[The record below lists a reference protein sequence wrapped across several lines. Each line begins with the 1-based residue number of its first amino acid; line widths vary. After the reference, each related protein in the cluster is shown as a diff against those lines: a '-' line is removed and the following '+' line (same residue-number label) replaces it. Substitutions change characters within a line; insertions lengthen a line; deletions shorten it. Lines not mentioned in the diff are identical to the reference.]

1 MDSKEDSFDYQ
12 LLNLTEKFYADY
24 PNPPYKEIIRKHN
37 RPYSCLLIQSHY
49 GYFICIPY
57 RSHIHHKYA
66 YQFRNSIRS
75 KRTNSGLDYSK
86 IVIIQKSE
94 YIGTED
100 AIIDKDEF
108 NETRDHIEYIKRDA
122 QKYIDNY
129 VNTLLGESM
138 KYDKK
143 EFERIYQYSTLQY
156 FHKELGVIEKKGVEE
171 NHGKKAES
179 NY

>member
-1 MDSKEDSFDYQ
+1 MESKEDSFDYQ
-12 LLNLTEKFYADY
+12 LLNLTEKFYSDY
-24 PNPPYKEIIRKHN
+24 PNPPYKEIIRKNN
-37 RPYSCLLIQSHY
+37 RPYSCLLVQSHY

-66 YQFRNSIRS
+66 YKFKNSIRS
-75 KRTNSGLDYSK
+75 KKTNSGLDYSK

-108 NETRDHIEYIKRDA
+108 QETRDHIEYIKRDA
-122 QKYIDNY
+122 QKYIDDY
-129 VNTLLGESM
+129 VNTLLGKSM

-156 FHKELGVIEKKGVEE
+156 YHKELGVIV
-171 NHGKKAES
+171 
-179 NY
+179 